1 MRIFDSVGYLLPF
14 IFWILY
20 RAQTNFLNGSVLV
33 TSTSLRGPDQDHLAE
48 LRRPLRD
55 VLGAK
60 QDPPFGGFIWSGR
73 QDSNLRP
80 LRPERSALP
89 SCATPRLMGGKNAHN
104 PPGGKPKYRGALQQS
119 SSGRIGGNSQGLL
132 QGPWIDSIGGKRK
145 DMDRIRS
152 ASPKKPTRG
161 GHLVEAVHR
170 APIAPRDLAVAP
182 SGEP

>member
-1 MRIFDSVGYLLPF
+1 MRIFASVGYLLPF
-14 IFWILY
+14 IFWVLY
-20 RAQTNFLNGSVLV
+20 QAQTNFLNGSVLV
-33 TSTSLRGPDQDHLAE
+33 TSTSLRGPEQAHLAE

-55 VLGAK
+55 VLGAN

-89 SCATPRLMGGKNAHN
+89 NCATPRLMGGKNAHN
-104 PPGGKPKYRGALQQS
+104 PPGGKPKYRGAQQQS
-119 SSGRIGGNSQGLL
+119 SSGRIGGTSQGFL

-152 ASPKKPTRG
+152 ASPKNSIQG
-161 GHLVEAVHR
+161 GHLVEAVHH
-170 APIAPRDLAVAP
+170 ALIAPRDLAAAP